1 MTRVAAVQMVSGPV
15 VAENLDEAA
24 RLIDAAVS
32 DGAGLVVLPENF
44 AIMPRNDA
52 DRLAAVETDGQG
64 PIQEFLAAQARRHRV
79 WLVGGTIPLAA
90 NSANDVQ
97 DAQVS
102 REAGTPRATKVRA
115 ACLLFN
121 DRGERVARYDK
132 IHLFDALLPW
142 SAPSGQ
148 PSAAQFCS
156 GQNCDVSLDN
166 GEQYLESRSFEP
178 GDEVVVAD
186 TPCGKLGLA
195 VCYDLRF
202 PELFRRLLDQ
212 GAELFVVPAAFTAHT
227 GKAHWEVLVR
237 ARAIENLA
245 YVIAAAQGGRHANG
259 RETHGDSMIVSPW
272 GEVLARLAHGAGH
285 AIADCDRARL
295 QSVRASLPS
304 IRHRRLSA

>member
-1 MTRVAAVQMVSGPV
+1 VTRVAAVQMVSGPV
-15 VAENLDEAA
+15 VSENLDEAA
-24 RLIDAAVS
+24 RLIDAAVA

-44 AIMPRNDA
+44 AIMPRSDA
-52 DRLAAVETDGQG
+52 DRLAAVEKDGHG

-90 NSANDVQ
+90 NSAD
-97 DAQVS
+97 
-102 REAGTPRATKVRA
+102 KVRA

-132 IHLFDALLPW
+132 IHLFD
-142 SAPSGQ
+142 
-148 PSAAQFCS
+148 
-156 GQNCDVSLDN
+156 VSLDN

-178 GDEVVVAD
+178 GDAVVVAD

-202 PELFRRLLDQ
+202 PELFRRLLDR

-272 GEVLARLAHGAGH
+272 GEVLARLAHGAGY

>member
-1 MTRVAAVQMVSGPV
+1 MTRVAAVQMVSGAV
-15 VAENLDEAA
+15 VSENLDEAA
-24 RLIDAAVS
+24 RLIGAAVA
-32 DGAGLVVLPENF
+32 DGAGLIVLPENF
-44 AIMPRNDA
+44 AIMPRSDA

-90 NSANDVQ
+90 KSAN
-97 DAQVS
+97 
-102 REAGTPRATKVRA
+102 KVRA

-132 IHLFDALLPW
+132 IHLF
-142 SAPSGQ
+142 
-148 PSAAQFCS
+148 
-156 GQNCDVSLDN
+156 DVSLDN

-259 RETHGDSMIVSPW
+259 RETHGDSMIVNPW
-272 GEVLARLAHGAGH
+272 GEVLARRAHGAGH

-304 IRHRRLSA
+304 IRHRRLRCAGRTSVAGGRDAGSDSA

>member
-15 VAENLDEAA
+15 VSENLDEAA
-24 RLIDAAVS
+24 RLIDEAAS

-44 AIMPRNDA
+44 AIMPCNDA
-52 DRLAAVETDGQG
+52 DRLAAVEMDGQG
-64 PIQEFLAAQARRHRV
+64 PIQEFLAAQARRNRV

-90 NSANDVQ
+90 NSA
-97 DAQVS
+97 
-102 REAGTPRATKVRA
+102 GKVRA

-132 IHLFDALLPW
+132 IHLF
-142 SAPSGQ
+142 
-148 PSAAQFCS
+148 
-156 GQNCDVSLDN
+156 DVSLDN

-202 PELFRRLLDQ
+202 PELFRRLLDR

-227 GKAHWEVLVR
+227 GKAHW
-237 ARAIENLA
+237 
-245 YVIAAAQGGRHANG
+245 
-259 RETHGDSMIVSPW
+259 
-272 GEVLARLAHGAGH
+272 
-285 AIADCDRARL
+285 
-295 QSVRASLPS
+295 
-304 IRHRRLSA
+304 